1 VGGVFRYRGGA
12 LYYILKHSRLSERR
26 LSVDWKAIR
35 NEYIADESSSYRK
48 LAKKYGVS
56 LTAITKRSKEED
68 WIGQRKQ
75 LKDKTM
81 TKSIEKLSQK
91 TADKL
96 SRVADLTDKLLNKL
110 EKAIEELDIQLFKDV
125 VKVKEIEYNND
136 LRPDKPTKEII
147 HEEEKVIEVKTI
159 VDRSGLKA
167 IASSLR
173 DIKEIQML
181 KSELDKKE
189 QEARI
194 AKLQKEAES
203 EQTDNEI
210 RVVIE
215 GDLER
220 YST

>member
-1 VGGVFRYRGGA
+1 M
-12 LYYILKHSRLSERR
+12 
-26 LSVDWKAIR
+26 DWNTIR
-35 NEYIADESSSYRK
+35 NEYISDESSSYRK
-48 LAKKYGVS
+48 LAKKYRVS

-75 LKDKTM
+75 LKDKTI

-96 SRVADLTDKLLNKL
+96 SRVSDLTDKLLDKL
-110 EKAIEELDIQLFKDV
+110 EQAIEELDIQLYKDV
-125 VKVKEIEYNND
+125 VKVKEIEYKND
-136 LRPDKPTKEII
+136 KRPDKPTKETI
-147 HEEEKVIEVKTI
+147 HEEEKVIELKTI

-181 KSELDKKE
+181 KSELDKQE

-194 AKLQKEAES
+194 AKLRKEAEREDDS
-203 EQTDNEI
+203 VNEI
-210 RVVIE
+210 EVVLTAAGPE
-215 GDLER
+215 EWNG
-220 YST
+220 

>member
-1 VGGVFRYRGGA
+1 M
-12 LYYILKHSRLSERR
+12 
-26 LSVDWKAIR
+26 DWKSIR

-75 LKDKTM
+75 LKDKTI
-81 TKSIEKLSQK
+81 TKSIESMSQK
-91 TADKL
+91 MADKL
-96 SRVADLTDKLLNKL
+96 SRVTDLTDKLLDKL
-110 EKAIEELDIQLFKDV
+110 EQAIAELDIQLYKDV
-125 VKVKEIEYNND
+125 VKVKEIEYNNTQ
-136 LRPDKPTKEII
+136 RPDKPTKETI

-181 KSELDKKE
+181 KSDLDKRE

-194 AKLQKEAES
+194 AKLQKEAERENDS
-203 EQTDNEI
+203 LTQIEVVFNAGEEEWNE
-210 RVVIE
+210 
-215 GDLER
+215 
-220 YST
+220 

>member
-1 VGGVFRYRGGA
+1 M
-12 LYYILKHSRLSERR
+12 
-26 LSVDWKAIR
+26 DWKVIR

-48 LAKKYGVS
+48 LAKKYGAS

-75 LKDKTM
+75 LKDKTI
-81 TKSIEKLSQK
+81 TKSIEQLSQK

-96 SRVADLTDKLLNKL
+96 SRVSDLTDKLLDKL
-110 EKAIEELDIQLFKDV
+110 EQAIAELDIQLYKDV
-125 VKVKEIEYNND
+125 VKTKEIEYNNE

-147 HEEEKVIEVKTI
+147 HEEEKVIECKTI

-181 KSELDKKE
+181 KSELDKQE

-194 AKLQKEAES
+194 DKLRKEADREDDTTK
-203 EQTDNEI
+203 EIEIVFNAGPGEWNE
-210 RVVIE
+210 
-215 GDLER
+215 
-220 YST
+220 

>member
-1 VGGVFRYRGGA
+1 M
-12 LYYILKHSRLSERR
+12 
-26 LSVDWKAIR
+26 DWKSIR

-75 LKDKTM
+75 LKDKTI
-81 TKSIEKLSQK
+81 TKSIESMSQK
-91 TADKL
+91 MADKL
-96 SRVADLTDKLLNKL
+96 SRVTDLTDKLLDKL
-110 EKAIEELDIQLFKDV
+110 EQAIAELDIQLYKDV
-125 VKVKEIEYNND
+125 VKVKEIEYNNTQ
-136 LRPDKPTKEII
+136 RPDKPTKETI

-181 KSELDKKE
+181 KSDLDKRE

-194 AKLQKEAES
+194 AKLQKDAERDNDAV
-203 EQTDNEI
+203 TDIEVVFKAGKDEWNE
-210 RVVIE
+210 
-215 GDLER
+215 
-220 YST
+220 

>member
-1 VGGVFRYRGGA
+1 M
-12 LYYILKHSRLSERR
+12 
-26 LSVDWKAIR
+26 DWKAIR

-75 LKDKTM
+75 LKDKTI
-81 TKSIEKLSQK
+81 TKSIEILSEK

-96 SRVADLTDKLLNKL
+96 KRVSDLTDKLLDKL
-110 EKAIEELDIQLFKDV
+110 EQAIEELDIQLYKDV
-125 VKVKEIEYNND
+125 KKTKAIEYNNE
-136 LRPDKPTKEII
+136 LRPDKPTKETIY
-147 HEEEKVIEVKTI
+147 EEEKVSEVKTI

-181 KSELDKKE
+181 KSELDKQE

-194 AKLQKEAES
+194 NKLRKEAER
-203 EQTDNEI
+203 EDDTINEI
-210 RVVIE
+210 EVVFKAGE
-215 GDLER
+215 EAWNE
-220 YST
+220 

>member
-1 VGGVFRYRGGA
+1 
-12 LYYILKHSRLSERR
+12 
-26 LSVDWKAIR
+26 VDWNTIR
-35 NEYIADESSSYRK
+35 NEYISDESSSYRK

-75 LKDKTM
+75 LKDKTI

-96 SRVADLTDKLLNKL
+96 SRVSDLTDKLLDKL
-110 EKAIEELDIQLFKDV
+110 EQAIEELDVQLYKDV
-125 VKVKEIEYNND
+125 VKTKVIEYNNE
-136 LRPDKPTKEII
+136 LRPDKPTKETI
-147 HEEEKVIEVKTI
+147 HEEEKVIECKTI

-194 AKLQKEAES
+194 AKLQREAEGEDNS
-203 EQTDNEI
+203 DNEI
-210 RVVIE
+210 KVIFE
-215 GDLER
+215 GNFEN
-220 YST
+220 YSK